1 MYFRITPGDVE
12 LVDPAD
18 VRAFHV
24 TAPADLGA
32 DDLAATVR
40 DTGLGEA
47 TADGGHVLVRVDAV
61 RRLAAGRVG
70 PGWEDDLAGMLGYAR
85 SKGWL
90 SDDGGSVR
98 AHVERT

>member
-24 TAPADLGA
+24 TAPAGLSAEQLA
-32 DDLAATVR
+32 DTVR
-40 DTGLGEA
+40 CTGLGEV
-47 TADGGHVLVRVDAV
+47 TDDGDHVLVRVDTV
-61 RRLAAGRVG
+61 RGLAAGRVG

-85 SKGWL
+85 GKGWL
-90 SDDGGSVR
+90 SDDGESVR
-98 AHVERT
+98 AHVERA

>member
-1 MYFRITPGDVE
+1 MYFRITPGEVE

-32 DDLAATVR
+32 DELADTVR
-40 DTGLGEA
+40 RTGLGEVA
-47 TADGGHVLVRVDAV
+47 DDGGHVLVRVDAV
-61 RRLAAGRVG
+61 RRLAEGRVG

-85 SKGWL
+85 GKGWL
-90 SDDGGSVR
+90 SDDGEAVR
-98 AHVERT
+98 AHVERA

>member
-12 LVDPAD
+12 LVDPED

-24 TAPADLGA
+24 VAPDGLTD
-32 DDLAATVR
+32 DDLTDTVR
-40 DTGLGEA
+40 RTGLGEVA
-47 TADGGHVLVRVDAV
+47 AGGEHVLVRVDAV

-90 SDDGGSVR
+90 SDDGEAVR
-98 AHVERT
+98 AHVERG

>member
-12 LVDPAD
+12 LVDPDD

-24 TAPADLGA
+24 VAPADLTEDTLA
-32 DDLAATVR
+32 DTVR
-40 DTGLGEA
+40 STGLGEV
-47 TADGGHVLVRVDAV
+47 ADGGGHVLVRVDAV

-70 PGWEDDLAGMLGYAR
+70 PDWEDDLAGMLGYAR

-90 SDDGGSVR
+90 SDDGDSVR
-98 AHVERT
+98 AHVERG

>member
-12 LVDPAD
+12 LVDPGD

-24 TAPADLGA
+24 VATEGLADGEFA
-32 DDLAATVR
+32 DTVR
-40 DTGLGEA
+40 RTGLGEVSD
-47 TADGGHVLVRVDAV
+47 DGQHVLVRVDAV

-85 SKGWL
+85 SKGWV
-90 SDDGGSVR
+90 SDDGTAVR
-98 AHVERT
+98 AHVERA

>member
-24 TAPADLGA
+24 VAPVDLGE
-32 DDLAATVR
+32 DELTDTVR
-40 DTGLGEA
+40 RTGLGEV
-47 TADGGHVLVRVDAV
+47 DDGHVLVRVDAV

-90 SDDGGSVR
+90 SDDGRTVR
-98 AHVERT
+98 AHVERA

>member
-1 MYFRITPGDVE
+1 MYFRITPGGVE
-12 LVDPAD
+12 LVDPGD

-24 TAPADLGA
+24 VVTEGATEGELAD
-32 DDLAATVR
+32 TVR
-40 DTGLGEA
+40 RTGLGELSD
-47 TADGGHVLVRVDAV
+47 DGEHVLVRVDAV

-90 SDDGGSVR
+90 SDDGTAVR
-98 AHVERT
+98 AHVERA